1 MAIVNDL
8 DYSVPSLPAAA
19 YFTICLMQKK
29 LWRWRFVQ
37 LCCGDLSSG

>member
-29 LWRWRFVQ
+29 LCRWRFVQ